1 MEDEGMRIVDD
12 VLELS
17 DGRRLG
23 YRVRGPA
30 AGAPILYFHG
40 QPASR
45 LEADLIPEAVLRR
58 HEARLISFDRPG
70 MGRSDLLPAR
80 DMVDDL
86 PDAVALLDHLGLDVV
101 GVIGT
106 SAGGP
111 WALAFAAAHPARV
124 RSVGLM
130 CASGPYDDDRY
141 LSDEDIEEHRELRDR
156 GAHSMVAEYEA
167 ARDRMMADMK
177 TALGSWFEEFPDA
190 EQQWAASEPALSI
203 LATEAREALRQGAR
217 GWLRGT
223 EIRFMPWSFHVA
235 SIRAPVHAFH
245 GTDDAWELVSNIQR
259 IVDAIPDARLTLI
272 PGGNHLA
279 PVMRSED
286 VVAAVVG

>member
-1 MEDEGMRIVDD
+1 MEVVDD

-30 AGAPILYFHG
+30 GGAPILYFHG

-45 LEADLIPEAVLRR
+45 LEADLIPDATLDR

-80 DMVDDL
+80 DMIEDL
-86 PDAVALLDHLGLDVV
+86 PDAVALLDHLGLGVV

-111 WALAFAAAHPARV
+111 WALAFAAAHPERV

-130 CASGPYDDDRY
+130 CASGPYDDDRF
-141 LSDEDIEEHRELRDR
+141 LSDEDIEEHGELRLR
-156 GAHSMVAEYEA
+156 GVDTMVTDYEL
-167 ARDRMMADMK
+167 ARTRMMVDMEA
-177 TALGSWFEEFPDA
+177 ALGSWFEEFPDA
-190 EQQWAASEPALSI
+190 ERRWAASEPAASI
-203 LATEAREALRQGAR
+203 LSAEATEALRQGAR

-223 EIRFMPWSFHVA
+223 EIRFMPWSFDVA
-235 SIRAPVHAFH
+235 SIRVLVHAFH
-245 GTDDAWELVSNIQR
+245 GTDDAWELVSNIRR
-259 IVDAIPDARLTLI
+259 IINAIPNGRLTLI
-272 PGGNHLA
+272 PGGSHLA
-279 PVMRSED
+279 PVMRSDD